1 VKTASRNEWRKLRL
15 RIENKKEKHSTRGG
29 REIRHWDQFSTLIGY
44 FRAGLKLF
52 GLYRRGVRNALD
64 IRLTHLELSFAQLPA
79 DFDGFRILQLSDLHF
94 DALPETTEA
103 ACKLVSDLEVDLC
116 VLTGDYCQRIGG
128 PFDHILPDFQ
138 DLVSRISANDG
149 VYAVLGNHDRADMV
163 DAIEDMGVTVLINES
178 SSITRGNSEIYIT
191 GTDDV
196 HYYYT
201 NASNAALEAAPS
213 GFKIALVH
221 SAELADVAADND
233 FDLYLAGHT
242 HGGQVCLPSG
252 RPIITHM
259 ARFRRYA
266 SGLWRHGPMV
276 GYTSTG
282 VGISVLP
289 VRYFSRGEVVLL
301 TLRSASGQAAN
312 QPPVRGRYWSATE

>member
-1 VKTASRNEWRKLRL
+1 MKTASRNEWRKLRL
-15 RIENKKEKHSTRGG
+15 QIENKKEKHSTRGG

-52 GLYRRGVRNALD
+52 GLYRRGVSNALD

-116 VLTGDYCQRIGG
+116 VLTGDYCQRVGG

-138 DLVSRISANDG
+138 DLVSRISANNG

-201 NASNAALEAAPS
+201 DASNAALEAAPT

-221 SAELADVAADND
+221 SAELADVAANNG

-242 HGGQVCLPSG
+242 HGGQVCLPGG

-301 TLRSASGQAAN
+301 TLRSASGEADN
-312 QPPVRGRYWSATE
+312 QPPVRGRYWSTTE

>member
-1 VKTASRNEWRKLRL
+1 MKTASRNEWRKLRL

-103 ACKLVSDLEVDLC
+103 ACKLVSELEVDLC
-116 VLTGDYCQRIGG
+116 VLTGDYCQRVGG

-201 NASNAALEAAPS
+201 DASNAALEAAPS

-242 HGGQVCLPSG
+242 SWRPSVPTKRAANHHPHGPLPSLRKRLMASWTNG
-252 RPIITHM
+252 RIHQHRRRDFGAAGKVFQSRRSCTIDTSQ
-259 ARFRRYA
+259 RF
-266 SGLWRHGPMV
+266 WRPE
-276 GYTSTG
+276 T
-282 VGISVLP
+282 P
-289 VRYFSRGEVVLL
+289 
-301 TLRSASGQAAN
+301 
-312 QPPVRGRYWSATE
+312 